1 MTPKA
6 VPAAQAWVRNA
17 GMKGDGVNNLLF
29 KISMKTRMKLLSSI
43 SYTLFFFST
52 DRKIVSNMLD
62 VVHDAP
68 NVEQVND

>member
-1 MTPKA
+1 
-6 VPAAQAWVRNA
+6 
-17 GMKGDGVNNLLF
+17 
-29 KISMKTRMKLLSSI
+29 MKLLSSI
-43 SYTLFFFST
+43 SYTLFFFFFPT

>member
-1 MTPKA
+1 
-6 VPAAQAWVRNA
+6 
-17 GMKGDGVNNLLF
+17 
-29 KISMKTRMKLLSSI
+29 MKLPSSI
-43 SYTLFFFST
+43 SYTLFFFPT

>member
-1 MTPKA
+1 
-6 VPAAQAWVRNA
+6 
-17 GMKGDGVNNLLF
+17 
-29 KISMKTRMKLLSSI
+29 MKLLSSI

-62 VVHDAP
+62 VVHDTP